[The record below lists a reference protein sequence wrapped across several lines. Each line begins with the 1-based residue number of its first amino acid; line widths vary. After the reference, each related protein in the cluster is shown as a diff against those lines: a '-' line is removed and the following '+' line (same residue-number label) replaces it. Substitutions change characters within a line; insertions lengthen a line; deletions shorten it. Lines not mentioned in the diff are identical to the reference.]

1 MKPSKKPLEIVR
13 FTQKNEQVNEDFDF
27 YRFCGFFNINVDMA
41 LNLTPNELFRYVQGQ
56 NERIQTDYDLY
67 VQMVYLNN
75 VLQRTKKIPRFE
87 QLTKKH
93 KSNSDKKR
101 ANRQDY
107 EALKR
112 EFERR

>member
-1 MKPSKKPLEIVR
+1 
-13 FTQKNEQVNEDFDF
+13 
-27 YRFCGFFNINVDMA
+27 MA

-75 VLQRTKKIPRFE
+75 VLQRAKKLPRFE
-87 QLTKKH
+87 QLAKRQKTD
-93 KSNSDKKR
+93 SVKKR